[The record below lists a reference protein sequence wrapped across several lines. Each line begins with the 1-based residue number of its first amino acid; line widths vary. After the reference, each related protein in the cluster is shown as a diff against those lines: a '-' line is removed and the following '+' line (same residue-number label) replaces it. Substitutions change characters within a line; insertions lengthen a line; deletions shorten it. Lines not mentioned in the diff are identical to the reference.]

1 MKFSKLALCLS
12 GALILGFAPVFTSKA
27 NATSL
32 NSGWTYSIDA
42 ANDGSGGNGFEIKG
56 IAMSIQND
64 QIVVALTGGM
74 PVTGTAYSHALD
86 GIISWGDLFLN
97 FTGNSFNA
105 AQGSLFGIHFGS
117 NTNSSLAAGVYSN
130 VKTTSVATINSG
142 YSSLQQYYNAG
153 YGKANSV
160 GAALPTQTAALNY
173 FGGGSIQTSIASGTK
188 IGNITPLLASNLTA
202 AGLNFGSAQGTQT
215 FGFSFSKSLLPQGS
229 FLSNLF
235 LECGNDGVAIA
246 ASTQSVPEPTTMAG
260 LALVGLG
267 MTAVRRKRKA
277 ASESAA

>member
-12 GALILGFAPVFTSKA
+12 GALILGVAPIVTPEA

-32 NSGWTYSIDA
+32 SSSWTYSIDA
-42 ANDGSGGNGFEIKG
+42 ANDGSGGSGFEIKG
-56 IAMSIQND
+56 IAMSVQND
-64 QIVVALTGGM
+64 QILVALTGGM
-74 PVTGTAYSHALD
+74 PVTGTVYRQAVD

-97 FTGNSFNA
+97 FTGKNFNA

-117 NTNSSLAAGVYSN
+117 NTNSSLSAGVYSN
-130 VKTTSVATINSG
+130 VKTTSVASVNAG
-142 YSSLQQYYNAG
+142 YSSLQQYYNSG

-160 GAALPTQTAALNY
+160 GAALPTQSSALGY
-173 FGGGSIQTSIASGTK
+173 FGNGKIQTTIASGTK

-202 AGLNFGSAQGTQT
+202 SGLNFGSAKGTHT

-246 ASTQSVPEPTTMAG
+246 ASTQAVPEPATMAG

-267 MTAVRRKRKA
+267 MTAVRRKRKTTDKTA
-277 ASESAA
+277 A